1 MLKVCGI
8 VEEII
13 EKVIWDG
20 PTGKYWSR
28 ELKKDLEIKDVLYPL
43 LDETNLVD
51 VKPSLLK
58 RQKIVTEL
66 SDRILK
72 DWFGPDGQCWDP
84 KKRRFVDPDTSSS
97 PECRPLN
104 SQDIR
109 QYRYLRLHDDYRSM

>member
-1 MLKVCGI
+1 MKKVCGI
-8 VEEII
+8 VDKII
-13 EKVIWDG
+13 EEVVWSG
-20 PTGKYWSR
+20 PSGKYKN
-28 ELKKDLEIKDVLYPL
+28 LKFDDNLFPL
-43 LDETNLVD
+43 IDETDLIK

-58 RQKIVTEL
+58 RQNIVIEL
-66 SDRILK
+66 SDNILN

-104 SQDIR
+104 SQDIK